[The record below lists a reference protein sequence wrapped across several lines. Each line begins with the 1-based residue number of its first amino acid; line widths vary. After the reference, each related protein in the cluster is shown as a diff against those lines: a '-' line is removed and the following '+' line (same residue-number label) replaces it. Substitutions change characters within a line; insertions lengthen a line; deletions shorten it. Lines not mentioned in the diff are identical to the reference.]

1 MSEGY
6 LLLVI
11 QLSQS
16 LVVRP
21 EAVVVLEELPE
32 ELYWQDWMQR
42 LLWMG
47 PEVKFQN
54 GSPIVLE
61 LRNCVF
67 FSSQESVDVRSFECH
82 PQLFLRR
89 C

>member
-11 QLSQS
+11 RLSQS

-47 PEVKFQN
+47 PEVEVSERKSNCIGTKELCLLLQSGICRCPQFRMSSTVV
-54 GSPIVLE
+54 SP
-61 LRNCVF
+61 
-67 FSSQESVDVRSFECH
+67 
-82 PQLFLRR
+82 
-89 C
+89 